1 MITMVELSRNA
12 QKDLRKVPR
21 YVAVKLM
28 AWVDDVENRGVE
40 EVRKIPGYHDEPLHG
55 DRAGQRSVRLSRGY
69 RAIYV
74 IRSRGAIEFIRI
86 EEVHKHEY

>member
-1 MITMVELSRNA
+1 MITRVELSRGA
-12 QKDLRKVPR
+12 QKDLKKVPSF
-21 YVAVKLM
+21 VAIKLM
-28 AWVDDVENRGVE
+28 AWVDDVERRGVE

-55 DRAGQRSVRLSRGY
+55 DRAGQRSIRLNRGY

-74 IRSRGAIEFIRI
+74 IRDRGAIEFIQV